1 MGGLTQINC
10 MKQFTQFGM
19 QKEMALGGAL
29 FELESIKGCRRTR
42 KPAGGTWSGGGTS
55 PTCRKS

>member
-19 QKEMALGGAL
+19 DKEMALGGAL
-29 FELESIKGCRRTR
+29 FELESIRACPRG
-42 KPAGGTWSGGGTS
+42 AGRLVGPWSGGGIS
-55 PTCRKS
+55 PTCRMS